1 LQKEKKNNGTSAV
14 AEVPFCNASSENT
27 GEDRILKGDRVPVL
41 HQSSGAVQT
50 LIIDVVIDGGTS
62 LGTTVCHAVNGV
74 FHPVETILNRVS
86 GILQQRAVVAVASI
100 AGAVVSA
107 VAAAVTAAS
116 VTAASVAAVSTV
128 AASVI
133 AVVRGAAAYYGAFIL
148 ASILA
153 IALRCVVFTA
163 ARSQSK
169 DQHQGSQKKTQTS
182 FQCVFLL

>member
-86 GILQQRAVVAVASI
+86 GILQQRVVVAVASI

-116 VTAASVAAVSTV
+116 VAAVST

-133 AVVRGAAAYYGAFIL
+133 AVVRGAVAYYGAFIL

>member
-1 LQKEKKNNGTSAV
+1 MQKEKKNNGTSAV

-50 LIIDVVIDGGTS
+50 LIIDVVINGGTS

-116 VTAASVAAVSTV
+116 VTAASVAAVST

-133 AVVRGAAAYYGAFIL
+133 AVVRGAVAYYGAFIL

>member
-86 GILQQRAVVAVASI
+86 GILQQRVVVAVASI
-100 AGAVVSA
+100 AGAVVFA
-107 VAAAVTAAS
+107 VAAAVTAAA
-116 VTAASVAAVSTV
+116 VVAVSTV

>member
-50 LIIDVVIDGGTS
+50 LIIDVVINGGTS

-86 GILQQRAVVAVASI
+86 GILQQRVVVAVASI

-116 VTAASVAAVSTV
+116 VAAVST

-133 AVVRGAAAYYGAFIL
+133 AVVRGAVAYYGAFIL

>member
-1 LQKEKKNNGTSAV
+1 MQKEKKNNGTSAV

-86 GILQQRAVVAVASI
+86 GILQQRVVVAVASI

-116 VTAASVAAVSTV
+116 VAAVST

-133 AVVRGAAAYYGAFIL
+133 AVVRGAVAYYGAFIL

>member
-1 LQKEKKNNGTSAV
+1 MQKEKKNNGTSAV

-50 LIIDVVIDGGTS
+50 LIIDVVINGGTS

-86 GILQQRAVVAVASI
+86 GILQQRVVVAVASI
-100 AGAVVSA
+100 AGAVVFA
-107 VAAAVTAAS
+107 VAAAVTAAA
-116 VTAASVAAVSTV
+116 VVAVSTV